1 MTSLLEFWV
10 FLPQM
15 RLTMEQMVERA
26 QAAEAAGFGG
36 VAGMDHLAPPLAE
49 ASPMYDAMITNAW
62 LAART
67 ERLNVGSLVL
77 CDSFRH
83 PAVLAREAVTLDHS
97 SAGRFELGIGWGSV
111 AREFETFGV
120 GSTEPRVRVGRL
132 KETLEILRS
141 LWAGEILDYEGEYFT
156 LRQAQQ
162 QPRPLGTIPIVI
174 GGAGKRTMELVAA
187 HADWWNVHIGILDK
201 LDEMRPLAGT
211 ARCSLQVQVALVPAE
226 AQRAEIAATARAPL
240 RRDADR
246 GNSTRARR
254 LLRVT
259 RQPGRGAGLR
269 LVLRLRAAGHTRCV
283 RGTGHRSL
291 RSERPPTLTPPTRRR
306 TPGGPAPS

>member
-1 MTSLLEFWV
+1 MATLLEFWV

-15 RLTMEQMVERA
+15 RLTMEQLVERA

-49 ASPMYDAMITNAW
+49 GSPMYDAMITNAW

-67 ERLNVGSLVL
+67 ERLRVGSLVL

-83 PAVLAREAVTLDHS
+83 PAVLAREAVSLDHAS
-97 SAGRFELGIGWGSV
+97 VGRFELGIGWGSV
-111 AREFETFGV
+111 ARELETFGV

-132 KETLEILRS
+132 KETLEILQS
-141 LWAGEILDYEGEYFT
+141 LWAGESLDYEGEYFT
-156 LRQAQQ
+156 LRGAQQ
-162 QPRPLGTIPIVI
+162 RPGPLDTIPIVI

-211 ARCSLQVQVALVPAE
+211 ARCSLQVQVAVVPAE
-226 AQRAEIAATARAPL
+226 TQREAIAATARRRFGDTPIVGTAPEL
-240 RRDADR
+240 VDAFGSLADR
-246 GNSTRARR
+246 GVERVYVWFCDFAPPETLAAFGEQVIGHFAAND
-254 LLRVT
+254 LR
-259 RQPGRGAGLR
+259 P
-269 LVLRLRAAGHTRCV
+269 
-283 RGTGHRSL
+283 
-291 RSERPPTLTPPTRRR
+291 
-306 TPGGPAPS
+306 